1 MYRTLP
7 LVKASMK
14 MLTDN
19 LRAEDRVSIVTY
31 ADGVKFGAQN
41 IQAMNTGGSR
51 T

>member
-19 LRAEDRVSIVTY
+19 LRAEDRVSIVNY
-31 ADGVKFGAQN
+31 ADGVQVRSPKHPGQ
-41 IQAMNTGGSR
+41 
-51 T
+51 